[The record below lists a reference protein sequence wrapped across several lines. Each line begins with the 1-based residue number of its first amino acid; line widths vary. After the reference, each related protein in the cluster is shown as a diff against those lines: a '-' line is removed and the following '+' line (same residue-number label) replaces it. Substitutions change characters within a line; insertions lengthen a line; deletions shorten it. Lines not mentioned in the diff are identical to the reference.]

1 VRAKVRARRGEH
13 ESAERLARKS
23 VALAEG
29 TDFLND
35 QADAYA
41 DLAEVLELAGG
52 RDEAS
57 AALEHALTL
66 YERKRN
72 LAMAERGGRGWQSFA
87 RRPPRQTEP
96 KLQAHAG
103 LLGTKSEQLG
113 RPRKGQG
120 LRPVPRSNASF

>member
-1 VRAKVRARRGEH
+1 VRAKVLARRGEH

-57 AALEHALTL
+57 AALEQALTL

-72 LAMAERGGRGWQSFA
+72 LAMAERVRA
-87 RRPPRQTEP
+87 RLAVFRTSPAAVDR
-96 KLQAHAG
+96 A
-103 LLGTKSEQLG
+103 
-113 RPRKGQG
+113 
-120 LRPVPRSNASF
+120 

>member
-1 VRAKVRARRGEH
+1 VDIALHGAAGGAREAKVLARRGEH

-72 LAMAERGGRGWQSFA
+72 LAMAERVRA
-87 RRPPRQTEP
+87 RLAVFRTSPAAADR
-96 KLQAHAG
+96 A
-103 LLGTKSEQLG
+103 
-113 RPRKGQG
+113 
-120 LRPVPRSNASF
+120 